1 FFVSEFYKSFG
12 NLHYQYFHHIWLF
25 IEVGILGV
33 SIFLF
38 FIIKTFFNA
47 KRSFMKDKDASLVKV
62 IAIMSVFF
70 FVYNTTLR
78 GETTGPLIYMILAM
92 PEVVKRK
99 EHYYSEKNTKGEIL

>member
-1 FFVSEFYKSFG
+1 
-12 NLHYQYFHHIWLF
+12 
-25 IEVGILGV
+25 
-33 SIFLF
+33 
-38 FIIKTFFNA
+38 
-47 KRSFMKDKDASLVKV
+47 
-62 IAIMSVFF
+62 MSVFF